1 MSSTGSTEKPA
12 VFRKPAPDVYTVLL
26 VISLLAIIVSCVFLY
41 LYMADYQF
49 KANKAAQP
57 SFARVS
63 RARPGACRPR
73 CWRTLGP
80 QEKDEG

>member
-41 LYMADYQF
+41 LYMMDYGL
-49 KANKAAQP
+49 KANKGAPIVVRIGTTGGAQP
-57 SFARVS
+57 RS
-63 RARPGACRPR
+63 
-73 CWRTLGP
+73 WRILGP
-80 QEKDEG
+80 RGKDEG